1 MNRVGI
7 GLALGAGYVLGRT
20 KKLKVAVAVG
30 TAVAGKRLNLTPRGI
45 ADLVSTQLRNNPQF
59 LEIGDQLRQD
69 LRGVGKAATGAL
81 VERQI
86 NGLADRLHGR
96 TSQVRDQLSGVTSR
110 APGTDL
116 DEGADDEYDDEPER
130 NDERNDERDD
140 ARHDER
146 DDERHDERDDARD
159 DGPARRGGRTAR
171 KAADEAAPD
180 TARKAPASAKKAAA
194 KKAAARKTPE
204 KQAPARKT
212 AAKRTQSATKSAR
225 GAARGTR
232 ARLPKKGGE

>member
-1 MNRVGI
+1 MNRAGI
-7 GLALGAGYVLGRT
+7 GLALGAGYLLGRT

-30 TAVAGKRLNLTPRGI
+30 TAVAGKRLHLTPRGI
-45 ADLVSTQLRNNPQF
+45 AELVSTQLRNNPQF

-69 LRGVGKAATGAL
+69 LRGVGTAATGAL

-96 TSQVRDQLSGVTSR
+96 TSQVRDQLAGVTSR
-110 APGTDL
+110 APGADL

-130 NDERNDERDD
+130 NDARDDERDD
-140 ARHDER
+140 ARH
-146 DDERHDERDDARD
+146 DARD

-180 TARKAPASAKKAAA
+180 TARKPPASAKKAAA

-212 AAKRTQSATKSAR
+212 AAKRTQSATRSAR

>member
-130 NDERNDERDD
+130 NDERDD

-146 DDERHDERDDARD
+146 HDERD

>member
-1 MNRVGI
+1 F
-7 GLALGAGYVLGRT
+7 
-20 KKLKVAVAVG
+20 AVAVG
-30 TAVAGKRLNLTPRGI
+30 TAVAGKRLNLTPRGV

-110 APGTDL
+110 VPGADL
-116 DEGADDEYDDEPER
+116 DDGRDGEYDDEPER
-130 NDERNDERDD
+130 
-140 ARHDER
+140 HDER
-146 DDERHDERDDARD
+146 ADDRQDERQQDERR

-180 TARKAPASAKKAAA
+180 AARKAPASASKAAA

-204 KQAPARKT
+204 
-212 AAKRTQSATKSAR
+212 
-225 GAARGTR
+225 
-232 ARLPKKGGE
+232 